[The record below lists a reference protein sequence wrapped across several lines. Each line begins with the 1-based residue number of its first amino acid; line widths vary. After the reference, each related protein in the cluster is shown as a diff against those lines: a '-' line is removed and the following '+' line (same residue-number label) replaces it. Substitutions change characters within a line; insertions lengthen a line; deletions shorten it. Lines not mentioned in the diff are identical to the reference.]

1 MVKKN
6 NRMKTISASD
16 FKAKCLTL
24 IDNLPLEGII
34 ITKRGEKVAVLYPY
48 LTVGKKSY
56 GLLKNKLKVM
66 GDIESTSIIWNG

>member
-1 MVKKN
+1 
-6 NRMKTISASD
+6 MKIISASD
-16 FKAKCLTL
+16 FKAKCLSL
-24 IDNLPLEGII
+24 IENPPVEGII

-48 LTVGKKSY
+48 VTAGKESY